1 MTLYFL
7 SKTVPSLATN
17 CGFSASAMV
26 VLVLEAADEFVSE
39 SNEINVPMVNRL
51 GSPSKGI

>member
-1 MTLYFL
+1 LYFL

-26 VLVLEAADEFVSE
+26 VPDLEAADEFVSW
-39 SNEINVPMVNRL
+39 SNEINVPMVNCL
-51 GSPSKGI
+51 GSPSWF